1 MKILKYT
8 LLVLLACCSQS
19 VFAAQFLNLD
29 AVKNSIPK
37 SPIHQLR
44 KYDGELKRNKDLLER
59 ELDLNHKVW
68 EENKAAIVAYEA
80 KEAGRLKEEAAAQ
93 EALYQEAQSAQ
104 ITNPAM
110 KNEGVVRVRHGRSMT
125 SAE

>member
-8 LLVLLACCSQS
+8 IAMLLACCSQS
-19 VFAAQFLNLD
+19 VLAHFLNLD
-29 AVKNSIPK
+29 AVKKTIPK
-37 SPIHQLR
+37 GTIEHLR
-44 KYDGELKRNKDLLER
+44 KNDGELKRNKDLLER
-59 ELDLNHKVW
+59 ELDFNHKVW

-93 EALYQEAQSAQ
+93 EALYQDAQAAS

-110 KNEGVVRVRHGRSMT
+110 KCEGVMPVKPRKHGRN
-125 SAE
+125 AGE